1 MSMYFVGIDISK
13 YKHDCCIISAA
24 DQQIVS
30 KFTVKN
36 DKDGFEH
43 LLTTLNSLSNPEDI
57 KIGFESTAH
66 YALNLELF
74 LENAHHSFMEV
85 NPHYMSIPGI
95 GPISAAVIYAEYGD
109 ISNFSNPGQMLAFAG
124 IEPGINDS
132 GTESHGGRMV
142 KHGSSQLRYVLLNA
156 CLPLIR
162 FDITFATYYAK
173 KRAEGKKHRVAITHV
188 AKKLIRVIYALERQ
202 DVDFNVQKL
211 R

>member
-1 MSMYFVGIDISK
+1 
-13 YKHDCCIISAA
+13 
-24 DQQIVS
+24 
-30 KFTVKN
+30 
-36 DKDGFEH
+36 
-43 LLTTLNSLSNPEDI
+43 
-57 KIGFESTAH
+57 
-66 YALNLELF
+66 
-74 LENAHHSFMEV
+74 
-85 NPHYMSIPGI
+85 
-95 GPISAAVIYAEYGD
+95 
-109 ISNFSNPGQMLAFAG
+109 MLAFAG

-162 FDITFATYYAK
+162 FDLTFATYYAK

-202 DVDFNVQKL
+202 DVDFSAQKL